1 MPSEAAGPGTSNMKS
16 FGNSNNSS
24 APSTANV
31 AQKSMSTSAFSFS
44 SSTVAGSSSHNSNAA
59 PKTTGNP
66 VQSSSVFFCG
76 FGVPCSNTTTTP
88 ISQAVLAANNLN
100 PHQFGRFL
108 CISCNKHTDPHF
120 GFCCWSCNNFYHNQC
135 PTASAAFGSVLSNNV
150 LEFGLPVCKHCH
162 ARRQDTTP
170 APFPVD
176 TSFKISRYGEI
187 NNARPMPRRSSRNPE
202 KILMCETPDP
212 IAILAEHFAFMV
224 ENPFNR
230 PTPEVVLPDQD
241 EQSLEARY
249 EIGDYVTLVDLPED
263 HPDHS
268 KPFRI
273 IARHHINR
281 TFSYDHDEEDKD
293 IDIINE
299 DRMIDVGEDE
309 ASPKDAIDEL
319 AEDGISS
326 LFGKSGWYYKLD
338 RCPNSAT
345 MIMPGLAL
353 WHEDDLEFGLEDHSS
368 DEDEDEVNQ
377 QVFYV
382 AMPIKVEGEDDH
394 ESEEE
399 DELVSNEPKNAAS
412 VNGAD
417 IKTLQDLPPPTDDEV
432 A

>member
-1 MPSEAAGPGTSNMKS
+1 
-16 FGNSNNSS
+16 
-24 APSTANV
+24 
-31 AQKSMSTSAFSFS
+31 
-44 SSTVAGSSSHNSNAA
+44 
-59 PKTTGNP
+59 
-66 VQSSSVFFCG
+66 
-76 FGVPCSNTTTTP
+76 
-88 ISQAVLAANNLN
+88 
-100 PHQFGRFL
+100 
-108 CISCNKHTDPHF
+108 
-120 GFCCWSCNNFYHNQC
+120 
-135 PTASAAFGSVLSNNV
+135 
-150 LEFGLPVCKHCH
+150 
-162 ARRQDTTP
+162 
-170 APFPVD
+170 
-176 TSFKISRYGEI
+176 
-187 NNARPMPRRSSRNPE
+187 
-202 KILMCETPDP
+202 MCETPDP

-394 ESEEE
+394 ESEVE